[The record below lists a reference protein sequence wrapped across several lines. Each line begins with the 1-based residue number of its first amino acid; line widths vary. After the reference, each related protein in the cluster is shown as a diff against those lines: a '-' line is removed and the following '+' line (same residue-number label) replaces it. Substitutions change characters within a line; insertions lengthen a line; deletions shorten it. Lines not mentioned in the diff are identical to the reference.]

1 VEHGGGPL
9 GAVGC
14 AVVRATIVLAL
25 IGVRVAAAG
34 PEPIQ
39 VEYAAPA
46 GCPSEAEVV
55 TRLHERANVAR
66 VEVAGAR
73 RFAFAITSDGVAY
86 RGELTIDAD
95 GELTTREV
103 TAATCDEVAGA
114 LVVVAALALQQ
125 QIPVAR
131 AVPVSPARWRFA
143 AGAGVARYAG
153 VTPSA
158 RIGVPIYLATG
169 HGHQALRATFDLTTT
184 DDAPM
189 ASFQWLAGRIEAC
202 PYVWRFGRLAA
213 APCAGLQLGA
223 LRGKG
228 TVAFEAMSET
238 RPWVAPEAVGRI
250 GIRLSGFELELE
262 GAIAAPLVR
271 DRYYIAPST
280 TIYQVPAIAYGVA
293 TTLGIEFP

>member
-1 VEHGGGPL
+1 ML
-9 GAVGC
+9 
-14 AVVRATIVLAL
+14 RLTIVLAA
-25 IGVRVAAAG
+25 ITVRSPSAAAD

-39 VEYAAPA
+39 VEYSAPA

-55 TRLHERANVAR
+55 TRLRERASMTRVDVANT
-66 VEVAGAR
+66 R
-73 RFAFAITSDGVAY
+73 RFAFAINSDGAAY
-86 RGELTIDAD
+86 HGALSIHDSGEP
-95 GELTTREV
+95 TTREV
-103 TAATCDEVAGA
+103 SAATCDEVVGA
-114 LVVVAALALQQ
+114 LVVVAALAIEEQT
-125 QIPVAR
+125 PTRVER
-131 AVPVSPARWRFA
+131 AVPSSPIRWRFA

-158 RIGVPIYLATG
+158 RIGVPIYIATA

-184 DDAPM
+184 DDVPM

-202 PYVWRFGRLAA
+202 PYVWRFGRFAA
-213 APCAGLQLGA
+213 APCAGVQLGA

-228 TVAFEAMSET
+228 TVAFEAMSQT

-250 GIRLSGFELELE
+250 GIRLSGIDLELE

-280 TIYQVPAIAYGVA
+280 TIYQVPAIAYGVG
-293 TTLGIEFP
+293 TTLGIEFL